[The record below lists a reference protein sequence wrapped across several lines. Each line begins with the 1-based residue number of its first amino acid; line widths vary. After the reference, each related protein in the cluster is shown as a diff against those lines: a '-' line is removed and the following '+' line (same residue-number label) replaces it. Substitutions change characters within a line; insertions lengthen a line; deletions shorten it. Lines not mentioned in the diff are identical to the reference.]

1 MHRLAVRNFTDI
13 SSNRQSSALSRRCMC
28 ADGNPGSSRPIRR
41 GTRNTSAPCKYGKCL
56 KFTPRRGFVLRCHSS
71 RWRNR
76 PCPTPGEPVLR
87 QPFICQRPHYTGR
100 QPRMHS
106 VLRKAYVA
114 ARLDSACR
122 CCCGH
127 QAPSMLPQS
136 HDAPPP
142 PNATQQSTQHLTA
155 ACGPQQWVPQRPLR
169 REGLGWRPLGVHS
182 RLWQKL
188 C

>member
-1 MHRLAVRNFTDI
+1 MHRLTVRNFTDI

-28 ADGNPGSSRPIRR
+28 ADGNPGSSRTMRR

-106 VLRKAYVA
+106 VCVMHMLLHAWKVHADAADTFVLR
-114 ARLDSACR
+114 
-122 CCCGH
+122 
-127 QAPSMLPQS
+127 QA

-155 ACGPQQWVPQRPLR
+155 ASRPQQWVPQRR
-169 REGLGWRPLGVHS
+169 RKREGLGRRQLGV
-182 RLWQKL
+182 LWQEL